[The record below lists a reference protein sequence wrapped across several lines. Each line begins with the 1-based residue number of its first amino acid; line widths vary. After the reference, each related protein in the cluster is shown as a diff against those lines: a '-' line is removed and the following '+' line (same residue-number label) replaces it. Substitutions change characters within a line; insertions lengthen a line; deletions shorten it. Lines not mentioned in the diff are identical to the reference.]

1 MSPKRRTPSE
11 GISDLTI
18 ARLSIYLRCL
28 QELEA
33 EGVHTVSSQE
43 LADRFHLNSAQIRK
57 DLAYFGE
64 FGIRGVG
71 YDVGVLKRHLIE
83 ILALD
88 HERRVIV
95 VGAGNL
101 GTAPSHF
108 SGFNTGGFRIVAV
121 LDSDPQKVG
130 RRTPGGLVIEP
141 AGKLGEIIRQRKVH
155 IGVITVPA
163 AAAQRV
169 FDEMVAAGVQAVLN
183 FAPTQLKERLDVKVR
198 NVDLK
203 VNLEF
208 LSFFLR
214 HPHQRG
220 GRAGAA
226 SPAASPHGYE
236 APPGPPASPRR
247 APPPPPRRGR
257 RAAPA

>member
-1 MSPKRRTPSE
+1 MPPKRRTPPE

-18 ARLSIYLRCL
+18 ARLSIYLRYL
-28 QELEA
+28 QVLEA
-33 EGVHTVSSQE
+33 EEVQTVSSQD

-57 DLAYFGE
+57 DLACFGE

-71 YDVGVLKRHLIE
+71 YNVRELKDHLIE

-88 HERRVIV
+88 HERRVVV

-101 GTAPSHF
+101 GTALSHF

-121 LDSDPQKVG
+121 LDSDPQKIG
-130 RRTPGGLVIEP
+130 RRTPGGLTIEP
-141 AGKLGEIIRQRKVH
+141 AVKLGEIVRQRKVH
-155 IGVITVPA
+155 IGVITVPST
-163 AAAQRV
+163 AAQEV
-169 FDEMVAAGVQAVLN
+169 FDEMVSAGVQAVLN
-183 FAPTQLKERLDVKVR
+183 FAPTQLKEYPNVKVR

-214 HPHQRG
+214 HPH
-220 GRAGAA
+220 
-226 SPAASPHGYE
+226 
-236 APPGPPASPRR
+236 
-247 APPPPPRRGR
+247 
-257 RAAPA
+257 

>member
-1 MSPKRRTPSE
+1 MAKKLRRPE

-28 QELEA
+28 QALEA
-33 EGVHTVSSQE
+33 EELRTVSSQE
-43 LADRFHLNSAQIRK
+43 LAERFHLNSAQIRK

-71 YDVGVLKRHLIE
+71 YNVHELKEHLIE

-88 HERRVIV
+88 HERRVVV

-101 GTAPSHF
+101 GTALSHF
-108 SGFNTGGFRIVAV
+108 SGFNTGGFRIVGV
-121 LDSDPQKVG
+121 LDSDPQKIG
-130 RRTPGGLVIEP
+130 RRTPGGLVIES
-141 AGKLGEIIRQRKVH
+141 ASKLAEIVRQRKAH
-155 IGVITVPA
+155 IGVITVPSG
-163 AAAQRV
+163 AAQRV

-183 FAPTQLKERLDVKVR
+183 FAPAQLKEHPDVKVR

-214 HPHQRG
+214 HPH
-220 GRAGAA
+220 
-226 SPAASPHGYE
+226 
-236 APPGPPASPRR
+236 
-247 APPPPPRRGR
+247 
-257 RAAPA
+257 